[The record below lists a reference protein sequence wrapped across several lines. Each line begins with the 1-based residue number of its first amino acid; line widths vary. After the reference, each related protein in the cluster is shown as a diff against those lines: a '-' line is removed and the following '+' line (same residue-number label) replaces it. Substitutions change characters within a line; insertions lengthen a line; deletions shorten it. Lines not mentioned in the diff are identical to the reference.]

1 MSVRVP
7 VKLTPRGRRDAI
19 DGWIK
24 DADGVRLLKVR
35 VTAAPEDGKANRA
48 LIRLLADALGV
59 AQASIRIAS
68 GETSRNKLIE
78 IAGEAPIIAARLDAL
93 GDVE

>member
-1 MSVRVP
+1 